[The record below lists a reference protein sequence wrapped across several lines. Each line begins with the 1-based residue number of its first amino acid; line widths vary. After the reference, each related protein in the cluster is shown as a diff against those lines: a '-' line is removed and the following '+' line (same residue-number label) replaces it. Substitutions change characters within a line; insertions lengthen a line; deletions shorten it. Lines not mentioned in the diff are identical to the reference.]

1 MNKLLLALSGL
12 LFSIGVV
19 AQTLPQRLNPENHF
33 QVEYPN
39 VNQVK
44 AAGDSCGYMANAYL
58 AINKQQSQSLFWWNG
73 PYYGASTGATS
84 FSEAGQYFTAPQP
97 MRISGFQIIYY
108 FSPAAAATSMPLVG
122 KIYEALPDSTPGA
135 LIAVDTIDVSEQ
147 VPGVGLANYASFVFD
162 SKPLVGGNGFFL
174 SVRTFT
180 SDSIYFFSND
190 YGQSEDLSYA
200 FYEDVDVPA
209 NSGWVNYLLYG
220 AAYDFDHLFFPIFK
234 TEFTN
239 DFTLTSDTVCRG
251 SDACVNVINNAAI
264 TYDSLWNRYSTND
277 TLYLGWEFDGN
288 NTGAEMRS
296 HCSALVN
303 AGTVDIT
310 MRDTI
315 NFYNDN
321 VGKCPVQVTKQVF
334 VVDSVNADFTFTNTG
349 LQVDFTNTSANSDT
363 YLWDF
368 GDGNNNMDT
377 NTTHTYAAN
386 GIYTVHLKAYNQCF
400 EDSSIQSVDLSTV
413 GLEEFGSNSVLIYP
427 NPTQG
432 KVIISLD
439 EVQNDVALK
448 VIDLL
453 GKTVLSRKLSASLLE
468 IDLAPFGQGTYF
480 LRLESDSKVV
490 TKKIVVR

>member
-12 LFSIGVV
+12 LFTIGAA
-19 AQTLPQRLNPENHF
+19 AQNPPQRLNSDNHF
-33 QVEYPN
+33 QVEYSN
-39 VNQVK
+39 LNQVK

-58 AINKQQSQSLFWWNG
+58 AIDKVQSFVWWNG
-73 PYYGASTGATS
+73 AYYGASTGSPS

-97 MRISGFQIIYY
+97 MRIDGFQIIYY
-108 FSPAAAATSMPLVG
+108 WRPEAAATSMPVVG
-122 KIYEALPDSTPGA
+122 KIYEALADSTPGN
-135 LIAVDTIDVSEQ
+135 LLAVDTIFVTQ
-147 VPGVGLANYASFVFD
+147 QTPGTTTANYATFDFD
-162 SKPLVGGNGFFL
+162 SNPLVGGNGFFL
-174 SVRTFT
+174 SVRAFT
-180 SDSIYFFSND
+180 NDSIYFLSND
-190 YGQSEDLSYA
+190 DGQTEDLSYA

-209 NSGWVNYLLYG
+209 NSGWVNYLLFG

-239 DFTLTSDTVCRG
+239 DFTVSDSICRG
-251 SDACVNVINNAAI
+251 ADACVNVINNAAI
-264 TYDSLWNRYSTND
+264 TYDSLWNRFSTND
-277 TLYLGWEFDGN
+277 TLYLGWSFGGN
-288 NTGAEMRS
+288 ASGAEMRS
-296 HCSALVN
+296 HCVALTSP
-303 AGTVDIT
+303 GTVNIT
-310 MRDTI
+310 MNDTI
-315 NFYNDN
+315 NFFNDQT
-321 VGKCPVQVTKQVF
+321 GKCPVQVTKQVF
-334 VVDSVNADFTFTNTG
+334 VVDSVHADFTFTNSG
-349 LQVDFTNTSANSDT
+349 LQVDFTNTSAIADT

-377 NTTHTYAAN
+377 NTTHTYASN

-413 GLEEFGSNSVLIYP
+413 GLEEFGTNSVLIYP

-439 EVQNDVALK
+439 EVQNNVSLK